1 MTTETAQIIQFAA
14 VRPKL
19 AKGERPKISGLHSPI
34 VRVSVLGT
42 VNRS

>member
-34 VRVSVLGT
+34 VRVSVLG
-42 VNRS
+42 VEI